1 MTTPTVALP
10 YPPPPSPTRRHRLT
24 QLPDPPQRPMASQS
38 PYTARA
44 HLILEARFRECLN
57 ALVMQEGYLCRH
69 AGEARGAPAPD
80 CIVAFNLPVPPAEII
95 AANGYIISEV
105 GKPPDFVLEVASR
118 STGRRDYTVKRIL
131 YATYGVVEY
140 WRFDPT
146 GGDFHDAALAGDR
159 LVNGEYRPIRIYRM
173 AGGGFRGYSAAL
185 DLELR
190 WEMGRLRFW
199 DPSTRDYL
207 PDLIESRAQTDT
219 AIAQRDAEAAAR
231 NEAETQRDGAIVQ
244 RDEAITQRDEAIVQR
259 DDAIV
264 QRDAEAAARRRAEE
278 RLRRLEARLGQFSDA
293 DDAEENRNDRV

>member
-1 MTTPTVALP
+1 MTTPTVSLP

-24 QLPDPPQRPMASQS
+24 PLPDPPQRPMASQS

-80 CIVAFNLPVPPAEII
+80 CIVAFDLLVPPAEII

-207 PDLIESRAQTDT
+207 PDLIESRTQTDT

-231 NEAETQRDGAIVQ
+231 NEAIVQRDDAIAQRDDAIVQ
-244 RDEAITQRDEAIVQR
+244 RDDAIIQR

-278 RLRRLEARLGQFSDA
+278 RIRRLEARLAQFSD
-293 DDAEENRNDRV
+293 DDDEEENRNDRV

>member
-44 HLILEARFRECLN
+44 HLILEARFREFRN

-80 CIVAFNLPVPPAEII
+80 CIVAFDLSVPPAEII

-131 YATYGVVEY
+131 YATYGGVEY

-159 LVNGEYRPIRIYRM
+159 LVNGEYWPIRIYRM

-231 NEAETQRDGAIVQ
+231 NEAETQRD
-244 RDEAITQRDEAIVQR
+244 EAIA
-259 DDAIV
+259 

-278 RLRRLEARLGQFSDA
+278 RLRRLEARLAQFSDA
-293 DDAEENRNDRV
+293 DDAEENRNDRI